1 MTRAQIEAQETMKEL
16 ESLKGQLARGRQANT
31 RLRWIMIKDIRDRD
45 QLLARREQELID
57 AKKQVQLFGG
67 ELARCGAAP
76 G

>member
-1 MTRAQIEAQETMKEL
+1 MARAQMEAHETRKDL
-16 ESLKGQLARGRQANT
+16 ESLKGQQARGRQANI
-31 RLRWIMIKDIRDRD
+31 RLMLIIIKDICDRD